1 MAGRGRG
8 RVAGGAA
15 LAGACLLV
23 LVGCSSGG
31 SAPKRS
37 LDAKESSFVTQ
48 VHAALAPLPGKHT
61 SRSDTQI
68 ADDGEGACSAL
79 KSGKPDDAYGTLK
92 SDGYSA
98 GDEAAVEQIAVQVLC
113 PDTRAAYQAW
123 LSTPP
128 KS

>member
-1 MAGRGRG
+1 M
-8 RVAGGAA
+8 
-15 LAGACLLV
+15 
-23 LVGCSSGG
+23 S
-31 SAPKRS
+31 
-37 LDAKESSFVTQ
+37 AKESSFVTQ
-48 VHAALAPLPGKHT
+48 VRAALAPLPGKHT

-68 ADDGEGACSAL
+68 ADDGDAACGTL
-79 KSGKPDDAYGTLK
+79 RSGKPDAAYSALK

-113 PDTRAAYQAW
+113 PDTLAAYRAW